1 MPTQIIQY
9 QCNKCFQTYL
19 NEQTAIDC
27 ENSHYALNDF
37 QIVKVSKE
45 ESLGINFPR
54 SVHILNRKSNK
65 TASYVFNHNKI
76 KPNKRPLKNHYGYR
90 FNSGIFPSEEEAE

>member
-1 MPTQIIQY
+1 MVTPILVTKY
-9 QCNKCFQTYL
+9 KCDKCGRKYSDLQM
-19 NEQTAIDC
+19 AADC

-54 SVHILNRKSNK
+54 SIHILNRKSNK

-76 KPNKRPLKNHYGYR
+76 
-90 FNSGIFPSEEEAE
+90 